1 MGIINN
7 TDITVYHKVFDKK
20 TRLEKWVRHNYTKCW
35 YFGGKGAGLSRG
47 YENAN
52 DCEIRIWYAYN
63 SNLNFDDFEC
73 GDIIVP
79 QALKFNISRQQ
90 DLDGYNIFNITS
102 KVDNKYGTRPHVHLS
117 GK

>member
-7 TDITVYHKVFDKK
+7 ADITVYHKVFNEK

-35 YFGGKGAGLSRG
+35 YFGGKGAGLSKG

-52 DCEIRIWYAYN
+52 DCE
-63 SNLNFDDFEC
+63 C

-79 QALKFNISRQQ
+79 QELKFNISRQQ
-90 DLDGYNIFNITS
+90 DLDDYNIFNITS
-102 KVDNKYGTRPHVHLS
+102 KVDNKYGTRPHIHLS